1 MEISIKSNKDIEEL
15 ADEIISLSDITTSTS
30 EVKAKIINLIN
41 DHLYHQIKNVT
52 LSTIIKDQFEET
64 EVPSVAEKAT
74 EKKEPVEEKPTPK
87 PATNKEKAEGITPA
101 DIFGAAPES
110 PKPEEKPAPQP
121 TEPTIDTKEPL
132 SQYEKLGEPTS
143 GQITYNGNKYDFAL
157 KPIKSGA
164 FAGQKALVVIYHI
177 DPSDN
182 QAIISNDAIYQ
193 NFMHS
198 LNQLADKDMGQIT
211 SFYNRDN
218 AMLFTITTKEKLNQY
233 VNDLDEAVQLMHQ
246 AIKNMPSTQPAQM
259 PAPSE
264 PQMQMTQ
271 PATQPQAKPAPA
283 PKTNSQGISLEKPF

>member
-1 MEISIKSNKDIEEL
+1 MEISIKNNKDIEEL

-41 DHLYHQIKNVT
+41 DNLYHKIKNVT

-64 EVPSVAEKAT
+64 EVPSVAEKEA
-74 EKKEPVEEKPTPK
+74 EKKEPVKEKPAPK
-87 PATNKEKAEGITPA
+87 SATNEEKAESIAPA

-110 PKPEEKPAPQP
+110 PKPEEKPTPQP

-132 SQYEKLGEPTS
+132 GQSEKLGEPVS

-182 QAIISNDAIYQ
+182 QAIISNNVIYQ

-198 LNQLADKDMGQIT
+198 LHQLADKDMGQVT
-211 SFYNRDN
+211 SFYNRNN

-246 AIKNMPSTQPAQM
+246 AIKNMPDTQPVQT

-271 PATQPQAKPAPA
+271 PTPQPQAKPEPA